1 MSLEQEHTAGEIYT
15 PHPSPG
21 YRDKIEAADRRMRLR
36 LYCCGIDSED
46 YMDREVLD
54 AGCGTGEYSLW
65 FASNG
70 ARVTGLDISP
80 ASLRE
85 ASAYAERHGIDDVDF
100 EKRSVL
106 DTGFAPRSFDFV
118 YCTGVLHHT
127 PAPFQGF
134 RELCRVLRPGGKL
147 LVSVYNRAGMLTR
160 ELRRQIVQLL
170 ASDDPRDRVR
180 WARRLFPRTADRLHD
195 EDLGDPETP
204 LYDYFGVDRQS
215 LHTLGE
221 VLDWLDRCGLDYE
234 GSFPPARLS
243 DYPGMF
249 AHPSY
254 ESVERELRG
263 PLQRFIG
270 SLVRRGEMD
279 RREPGLVNRSG
290 VQLLWLVKRVG
301 IFSVCGSKPTGG
313 RT

>member
-1 MSLEQEHTAGEIYT
+1 MSLEQEHTEGEVYT
-15 PHPSPG
+15 AHPSPG

-70 ARVTGLDISP
+70 ARVTGIDLSP

-85 ASAYAERHGIDDVDF
+85 ASSYAERHGIERVDF

-106 DTGFAPRSFDFV
+106 DTGFAPQSFDFV

-127 PAPFQGF
+127 PAPFRGF
-134 RELCRVLRPGGKL
+134 RELHRVLRPGGKL
-147 LVSVYNRAGMLTR
+147 LVSLYNRAGMWTR

-170 ASDDPRDRVR
+170 ASDDPRDRIR
-180 WARRLFPRTADRLHD
+180 WARRLFPLTADRLYD
-195 EDLGDPETP
+195 EELSDPETR
-204 LYDYFGVDRQS
+204 LNDYFGVDRQS
-215 LHTLGE
+215 LHTVGE
-221 VLDWLDRCGLDYE
+221 VLDWLDRCELDYE

-249 AHPSY
+249 AHSSY
-254 ESVERELRG
+254 ESVERELKD
-263 PLQRFIG
+263 PLQRLIG
-270 SLVRRGEMD
+270 SLAPGSEMERQRPGVVD
-279 RREPGLVNRSG
+279 RIA
-290 VQLLWLVKRVG
+290 VQLMWLVKRMG